1 MNADLVLD
9 CRNLLGECCFWDP
22 RDDCLWW
29 TDIQGS
35 SAWRLDSEQNAT
47 RYTLPGRAGFILP
60 RKDEGFVIGFPKQ
73 VVLADQELTTFAR
86 LHDVEA
92 DLPQTRINDAEV
104 DPFGGIVF
112 GTFDETGDMEKRR
125 PVASVY
131 RLGPDGSLRRLFA
144 NVITSNGLAFSP
156 AGDIMY
162 FADTPDGRIRR
173 FRIGTDFSRI
183 EEIDPLAERDAAPG
197 MPDAAPGMPDGATVD
212 AEGNYWSARVWG
224 GCVVRFDRYGTL
236 TARIDLPAKGPTCA
250 AFGGPSL
257 SRLYMTTLR
266 VRHSEEELAAA
277 PTAGGIF
284 AAEVEIPGVE
294 QRLCKL

>member
-1 MNADLVLD
+1 MDAELVLD
-9 CRNLLGECCFWDP
+9 CKNLLGECCFWDP

-35 SAWRLDSEQNAT
+35 SVWRLDSEQRAT
-47 RYTLPGRAGFILP
+47 RFTLPGRAGFLLP
-60 RKDEGFVIGFPKQ
+60 RKGEGFVIGFPKQ
-73 VVLADQELTTFAR
+73 VVLANQELTTFTR

-112 GTFDETGDMEKRR
+112 GTFDETSDMEKRQ
-125 PVASVY
+125 PLASVY
-131 RLGPDGSLRRLFA
+131 RLGPDGSLRRLFG

-156 AGDIMY
+156 EGDIMH

-173 FRIGTDFSRI
+173 FRIGPDFSRI
-183 EEIDPLAERDAAPG
+183 EEIDSLAER
-197 MPDAAPGMPDGATVD
+197 DAAPGMPDGATVD

-224 GCVVRFDRYGTL
+224 GCVVRFDRSGTL
-236 TARIDLPAKGPTCA
+236 TARIDLPAKGPTCP
-250 AFGGPSL
+250 AFGGPAL

-284 AAEVEIPGVE
+284 AAEVEVPGVE
-294 QRLCKL
+294 QRLCAL